1 VRAHFRDALLGA
13 ELALRAAREV
23 DDPREAAEC
32 EAWLTASL
40 ERVRHAGEL
49 LARFA
54 DLDQSG
60 HRGHCALG
68 ELVAEVVVSR
78 LSEEERPALGLPPYP
93 AVAAVAPAAARE
105 ILDRFLTGVL
115 AVRPPDLR
123 WRLLLS
129 RHGAAL
135 RLTASAGGWTLPGD
149 RLAMLT
155 GQRRVRALPQGG
167 IPLDAWELS
176 LAGELS
182 RRLEGDAG
190 ASRGSDR
197 GWRLWIELPRAEPP
211 SDRAARG
218 SAGPA
223 AGDA

>member
-1 VRAHFRDALLGA
+1 LLGA

-32 EAWLTASL
+32 EAWLAASL

-54 DLDQSG
+54 NLDQAAHPG
-60 HRGHCALG
+60 RCTLG
-68 ELVAEVVVSR
+68 ELVVEVVASR
-78 LSEEERPALGLPPYP
+78 LSERERPTLGLPPYP
-93 AVAAVAPAAARE
+93 AIAAAAPAAARE

-115 AVRPPDLR
+115 AVRPPDLC
-123 WRLLLS
+123 WRLLLA
-129 RHGAAL
+129 RHGGAL
-135 RLTASAGGWTLPGD
+135 RVTASADAWTLPGD

-155 GQRRVRALPQGG
+155 GKRRVRALPQGG

-190 ASRGSDR
+190 ASRGPDR
-197 GWRLWIELPRAEPP
+197 GWRLWIELPKAEPA
-211 SDRAARG
+211 SDRAAGG
-218 SAGPA
+218 SEGRA